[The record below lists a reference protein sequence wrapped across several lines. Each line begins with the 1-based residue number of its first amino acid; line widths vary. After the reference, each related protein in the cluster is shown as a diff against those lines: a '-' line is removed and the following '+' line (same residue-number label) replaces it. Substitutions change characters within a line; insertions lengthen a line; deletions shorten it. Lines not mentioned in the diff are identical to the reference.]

1 MKARTRVAL
10 VVISVI
16 CALWAILP
24 DPVPVAIDD
33 IIAGLGSVISVL
45 TVASSFI
52 KKNDTQAFIDNS
64 DDNTEE

>member
-1 MKARTRVAL
+1 MCAVGDTARPL
-10 VVISVI
+10 
-16 CALWAILP
+16 
-24 DPVPVAIDD
+24 PVAIDD